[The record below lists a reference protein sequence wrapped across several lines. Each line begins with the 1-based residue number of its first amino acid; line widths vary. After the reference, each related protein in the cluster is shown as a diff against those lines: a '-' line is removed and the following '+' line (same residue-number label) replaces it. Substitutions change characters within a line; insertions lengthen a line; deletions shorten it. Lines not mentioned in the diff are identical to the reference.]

1 MEKVA
6 MVHEDLPNT
15 KDNPRLE
22 SKEGFEK
29 VWKSRGWKLAPKADQ
44 PSTKEK

>member
-6 MVHEDLPNT
+6 MVHPDLPDT
-15 KDNPRLE
+15 KDHPRIE

-29 VWKSRGWKLAPKADQ
+29 VWKDRGWKLAPKADQ
-44 PSTKEK
+44 PPEKEK